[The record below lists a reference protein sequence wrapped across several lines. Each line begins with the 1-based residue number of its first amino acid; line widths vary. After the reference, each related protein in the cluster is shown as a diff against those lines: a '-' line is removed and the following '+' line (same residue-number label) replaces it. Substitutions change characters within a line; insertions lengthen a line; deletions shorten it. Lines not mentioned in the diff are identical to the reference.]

1 MKPIRVHSRL
11 FAAVLMVFPA
21 AADTFVLRNANIH
34 TVSGPTIPAGS
45 IVVDNGKIAD
55 VGAKVVT
62 PKGARVIDLKG
73 LEVYPGMI
81 DSATEIGLTEIFS
94 VREMNDISDLGLFK
108 PQLRAAIAVNPAS
121 EHIPVTRAGGITTVV
136 TMPGGGIICGQ
147 SALIHL
153 DGWTTEDMTL
163 RRSAAMQLD
172 FPQIQSGGGFR
183 GGRRGGGAPVPFAE
197 ARRRY
202 EQQTKELDEFFD
214 DARRYQRARTARASG
229 VKIDLKLEAMLPV
242 LEGKLPVLVRA
253 DRERTI
259 REAIKFAGKQKIH
272 MILQHADEAWKVAS
286 ELKAAGIP
294 VTLGPTQR
302 LPDDEDDPYD
312 KPFTTPGELF
322 KAGVKFAFGTFGPT
336 ASMHPRNLPY
346 QAAFAEAFGLP
357 HEEALRAVTINAA
370 QILGV
375 GDQIG
380 SIEKGKLADLIVTD
394 GDPLE
399 AKTQVKQV
407 FIQGKSVDLDS
418 KHYRLYQKYL
428 NRP

>member
-1 MKPIRVHSRL
+1 MRPIL
-11 FAAVLMVFPA
+11 AAVILTLPLL
-21 AADTFVLRNANIH
+21 ADTLVLRNGNIH
-34 TVSGPTIPAGS
+34 TVTGTTIPAGS
-45 IVVDNGKIAD
+45 IVIDNGKIAD
-55 VGAKVVT
+55 VGAKIVP
-62 PKGARVIDLKG
+62 PKGARIVDLKG

-81 DSATEIGLTEIFS
+81 DSATEIGLTEISS
-94 VREMNDISDLGLFK
+94 VRETSDISDLGLFK

-121 EHIPVTRAGGITTVV
+121 EHIPVTRANGITSAV
-136 TMPGGGIICGQ
+136 TMPGGGIVCGQ

-153 DGWTTEDMTL
+153 DGWTSEEMTL
-163 RRSAAMQLD
+163 RRSVAMQLD
-172 FPQIQSGGGFR
+172 FPQISTGGGFR
-183 GGRRGGGAPVPFAE
+183 GRRGGGPALSYTE
-197 ARRRY
+197 AKRRY
-202 EQQTKELDEFFD
+202 EEQMKELDQFFE
-214 DARRYQRARTARASG
+214 DARRYQRAKAAGGSDFHT
-229 VKIDLKLEAMLPV
+229 DLKLEAMVPV
-242 LEGKLPVLVRA
+242 LEGKLPVVIRA

-259 REAIKFAGKQKIH
+259 REAIQFARKQKIR
-272 MILQHADEAWKVAS
+272 MVLQHADEAWKVAA
-286 ELKAAGIP
+286 ELKSANIA

-312 KPFTTPGELF
+312 KPFTTPGELL

-346 QAAFAEAFGLP
+346 QAATAVAFGLP
-357 HEEALRAVTINAA
+357 YEEALKAVTINAA
-370 QILGV
+370 EILGV
-375 GDQIG
+375 ADQVG
-380 SIEKGKLADLIVTD
+380 SIEKGKLADLMVTD